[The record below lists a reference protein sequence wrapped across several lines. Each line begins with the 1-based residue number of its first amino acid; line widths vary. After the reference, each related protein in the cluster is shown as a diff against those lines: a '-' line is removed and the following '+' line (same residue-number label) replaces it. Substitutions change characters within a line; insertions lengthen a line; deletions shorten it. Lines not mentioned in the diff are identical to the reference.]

1 MRKEGLRVDFEA
13 STPGIDE
20 LVAALLGAL
29 G

>member
-1 MRKEGLRVDFEA
+1 MRKVGLKVDFEA

-20 LVAALLGAL
+20 LVAALLAAL